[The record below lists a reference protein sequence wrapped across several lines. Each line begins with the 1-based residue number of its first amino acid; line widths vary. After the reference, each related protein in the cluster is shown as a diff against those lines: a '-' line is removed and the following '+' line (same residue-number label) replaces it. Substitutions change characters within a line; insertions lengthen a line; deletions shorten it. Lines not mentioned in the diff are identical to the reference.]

1 MYCKVSEGH
10 LRLRVIFGVDHIEV
24 RLIPS
29 ELISTKNVGWSSY
42 NTTFLGVLGKKI
54 PDSFSSFDLQLRLSR
69 WRFRVASLHTQ
80 RACYNFS
87 QPSIVLILIKY
98 VNVVYVER
106 GSPSDEGDI
115 GGLSDHTEV
124 RSIQK

>member
-1 MYCKVSEGH
+1 MA
-10 LRLRVIFGVDHIEV
+10 
-24 RLIPS
+24 IPS
-29 ELISTKNVGWSSY
+29 
-42 NTTFLGVLGKKI
+42 
-54 PDSFSSFDLQLRLSR
+54 SFSQGIL
-69 WRFRVASLHTQ
+69 
-80 RACYNFS
+80 

-98 VNVVYVER
+98 VNVMYGER